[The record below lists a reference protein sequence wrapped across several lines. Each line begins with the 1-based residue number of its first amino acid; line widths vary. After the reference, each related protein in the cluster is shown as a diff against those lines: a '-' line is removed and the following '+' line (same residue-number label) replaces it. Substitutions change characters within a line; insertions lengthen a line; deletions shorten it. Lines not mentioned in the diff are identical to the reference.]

1 MPVELWTTVP
11 WLDPEEAQEE
21 IDALHRA
28 LLQAGADAISTSAAG
43 AARALCDEFSTPT
56 RRRKLL
62 GAIRH
67 PFHFLSIHGGGE
79 ERFREIQEGYRAQ
92 AETLLRAGVD
102 MLHLERCMDL
112 QNVRAAL
119 AAIDSL
125 ATQTPVLITAEIEMM
140 GSMVDGTLPE
150 AFMDFAR
157 AIPGAAVGL
166 SGERNGLLPAVEQL
180 IAAGKPPD
188 ALFLNVIWPCGDPG
202 QIETPESMLTA
213 LAPIARTGRIPILGI
228 GTCPDPTY
236 LRALAVL
243 S

>member
-1 MPVELWTTVP
+1 MPVALWTTVP
-11 WLDPEEAQEE
+11 WLDPAEAQDE

-28 LLQAGADAISTSAAG
+28 LLQAGADAISTTTAG
-43 AARALCDEFSTPT
+43 AARALCDEFSTPI

-67 PFHFLSIHGGGE
+67 PFHLLSIHGGGE

-92 AETLLRAGVD
+92 AETLLQAGVD

-112 QNVRAAL
+112 QNIRAAL

-125 ATQTPVLITAEIEMM
+125 ATETPVLITAEIEGM
-140 GSMVDGTLPE
+140 GGMLDGTLPE

-157 AIPGAAVGL
+157 TIPGAAVGL
-166 SGERNGLLPAVEQL
+166 SGDRLGLLPTVEQL
-180 IAAGKPPD
+180 LAAGKPPD
-188 ALFLNVIWPCGDPG
+188 ALFLNIIWPCGDPS
-202 QIETPESMLTA
+202 QIETPESMLAA

-228 GTCPDPTY
+228 GTCPDSAY

>member
-11 WLDPEEAQEE
+11 WLDPDEAQDE

-28 LLQAGADAISTSAAG
+28 LLLAGADAISTTTAG
-43 AARALCDEFSTPT
+43 AARALCDEFSTPA

-67 PFHFLSIHGGGE
+67 PLHLLSIQGGGE
-79 ERFREIQEGYRAQ
+79 ERFREIQDDYRAQ
-92 AETLLRAGVD
+92 AETLLQAGVD

-125 ATQTPVLITAEIEMM
+125 ATEIPVLITAEIEGM
-140 GSMVDGTLPE
+140 GSMLDGTLPE
-150 AFMDFAR
+150 MFVDFVR
-157 AIPGAAVGL
+157 AIPGPAVGL
-166 SGERNGLLPAVEQL
+166 SGDRLGLLPAVEQL
-180 IAAGKPPD
+180 LAAGKPPD
-188 ALFLNVIWPCGDPG
+188 ALFLNVIWPCGEPG
-202 QIETPESMLTA
+202 QIETPESLLTA

-228 GTCPDPTY
+228 GTCPDPAY